1 MLEVSRNMRIAILDK
16 DRCKP
21 KKCGTECIKY
31 CPKVRSGDETVVMGE
46 DGKPVIS
53 EEMCV
58 GCGICIKKCPSGA
71 IMIIGLPDK
80 LEGQLTHR
88 YGGNGFALY
97 GLPIPA
103 PGKVSGILGPNG
115 VGKSTAIKIL
125 SGQMM
130 PNLGSKDTTWDDVF
144 KFYSGSELQDYL
156 KRVANKSVKTA
167 QKPQYVDLI
176 PKAFKGKVS
185 DLLKKADEKG
195 QLMSMAEELG
205 LKEVLDRNIGEL
217 SGGELQRVAI
227 AACLLR
233 EANFYFFD
241 EVTPYLD
248 IFQRIKVA
256 KLVKRMGEKNNV
268 MVVEHDLAILDLLA
282 DVVHIAYGEPGGYGV
297 ITHPKGVRVAIN
309 EYLKG
314 YLPEENIRIRPHPIE
329 FEVKAPR
336 LEKDVEK
343 LMDFGSFSKSLGSFK
358 LTVNGGELRK
368 REVVGIVGPNGIGK
382 STFAKLM
389 AGEAK
394 PDTGSVDFKVRISYK
409 PQYIK
414 ADIDMSVRMFLRGI
428 STKFD
433 TSYIRTEILAPMQIE
448 RLMDCNL
455 NDLSGGELQR
465 VAIAACLGR
474 EADIFIL
481 DEPSAHLDVEQRT
494 LTTKVIKRFAENND
508 VTMMVI
514 DHDIYMIDLLSDR
527 LLVFDGKPGS
537 YGEVHGPFEMREGMN
552 RFLSNLDITFR
563 RDEETRRPRV
573 NKAESNLDR
582 EQKKI
587 GEYYYLPQAE

>member
-1 MLEVSRNMRIAILDK
+1 MRIAILEK
-16 DRCKP
+16 DRCQV

-31 CPKVRSGDETVVMGE
+31 CPKVRSGDETVAIGP

-53 EEMCV
+53 EELCV
-58 GCGICIKKCPSGA
+58 GCGICVKKCPFKA
-71 IMIIGLPDK
+71 IMIIGLPDR
-80 LEGQLTHR
+80 LEGKLTHR
-88 YGGNGFALY
+88 YGKNGFALY
-97 GLPIPA
+97 GLPIPSE
-103 PGKVSGILGPNG
+103 GRVSGILGPNG
-115 VGKSTAIKIL
+115 VGKSTAVKML

-130 PNLGSKDTTWDDVF
+130 PNLGSSDTTWDDVY
-144 KFYSGSELQDYL
+144 KFFSGSELQDYL
-156 KRVANKSVKTA
+156 KRVSGKQVKTA
-167 QKPQYVDLI
+167 QKPQYVDLL
-176 PKAFKGKVS
+176 PKAFKGKVG
-185 DLLKKADEKG
+185 DLLNKADETN
-195 QLMSMAEELG
+195 S
-205 LKEVLDRNIGEL
+205 LDRIAAELDLTNLMDRQLTEL

-227 AACLLR
+227 AACMVR
-233 EANFYFFD
+233 DASFFFFD

-248 IFQRIKVA
+248 IFQRMRAARLIK
-256 KLVKRMGEKNNV
+256 KMGESKNV

-282 DVVHIAYGEPGGYGV
+282 DVIHVAYGEPGGYGV

-314 YLPEENIRIRPHPIE
+314 YLPEENIRIRPSPIE

-336 LEKDVEK
+336 EQKDVEN
-343 LMDFGSFSKSLGSFK
+343 LVDFGAFGKSFGNFRLD
-358 LTVNGGELRK
+358 VNGGVLRK

-382 STFAKLM
+382 STFAKLL
-389 AGEAK
+389 AGEIK
-394 PDTGSVDFKVRISYK
+394 PDTGELDFKVKISYK

-414 ADIDMSVRMFLRGI
+414 ADIDMPVRLYLQSV
-428 STKFD
+428 SPKFV
-433 TSYIRTEILAPMQIE
+433 TSFYRSEILAPLQIE
-448 RLMDCNL
+448 RLMDSNL

-474 EADIFIL
+474 DAEVFIL

-494 LTTKVIKRFAENND
+494 LATKVIKRFAENSD

-527 LLVFDGKPGS
+527 LLVFDGEPGVH
-537 YGEVHGPFEMREGMN
+537 GEVHGPFEMREGMN

-573 NKAESNLDR
+573 NKADSNLDR
-582 EQKKI
+582 EQKKE